1 MDLGGVPER
10 VFKTHSCSDSLPTAS
25 QMDRVFGSDRYIAP
39 HKMSEIRS
47 CCRYAGIYP
56 AAPQFEFLSARVNTS
71 AIVSSLR
78 MEARYY
84 KHQNKHNRRS
94 CQRKGCDF
102 RHEIRKHIVSC
113 HDLLLSIHSIIIE
126 RIVYGALGKNLRTI
140 FFLGSFASIMRT
152 GLG

>member
-1 MDLGGVPER
+1 
-10 VFKTHSCSDSLPTAS
+10 
-25 QMDRVFGSDRYIAP
+25 
-39 HKMSEIRS
+39 
-47 CCRYAGIYP
+47 
-56 AAPQFEFLSARVNTS
+56 
-71 AIVSSLR
+71 

-102 RHEIRKHIVSC
+102 RYEIRKHIVSC